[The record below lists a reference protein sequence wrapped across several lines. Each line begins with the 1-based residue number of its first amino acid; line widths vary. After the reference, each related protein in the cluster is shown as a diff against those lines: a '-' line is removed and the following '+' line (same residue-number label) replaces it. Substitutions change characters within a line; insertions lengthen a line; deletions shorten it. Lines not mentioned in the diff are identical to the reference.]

1 MARIAFRPLWTVTV
15 QHGFFGGS
23 CDALR
28 FTVPPATER
37 ALAGAHALLRVLDG
51 ALHVLVEVDGANASN
66 APLSDLNGLRL
77 LIALQPREA
86 SFDLITSPLF
96 GDSGLPRGDAAVWDN
111 TANPNALGNP
121 RAVRISGEQLR
132 IEPRS
137 SERPLTLRLFDAAST
152 LQAQTELNIGDEAWT
167 LPGLYTR
174 GEWRVEEQGAG
185 PAANWALWVEP
196 ELVNAWGVLALSFDA
211 GHLLAD
217 PLAGQPFSLSFN
229 ARSDTLRYYVVAKR
243 FGVAEFNSLSVQD
256 TGFAA
261 DARPPILF
269 NRVAPA
275 NFTASHLTPAL
286 LDPGGSARIALFE
299 AQATVARRVR
309 GPVGLELHRN
319 GDVLIGHLPQPGAE
333 RHDAQFVVHLSL
345 S

>member
-23 CDALR
+23 CDALI

-51 ALHVLVEVDGANASN
+51 ALHVLVEVDGGN
-66 APLSDLNGLRL
+66 APLSNLSGLRL
-77 LIALQPREA
+77 LIALKPREV
-86 SFDLITSPLF
+86 SFDLITTPLF

-111 TANPNALGNP
+111 RANANALGSP

-132 IEPRS
+132 IEPRAN
-137 SERPLTLRLFDAAST
+137 ERPLTLRLFDAANT
-152 LQAQTELNIGDEAWT
+152 QQAQTVLNIGDEAWT
-167 LPGLYTR
+167 LPGLYTH

-185 PAANWALWVEP
+185 PAASWALWVAP

-211 GHLLAD
+211 GHL
-217 PLAGQPFSLSFN
+217 PAGQAFSLNFT
-229 ARSDTLRYYVVAKR
+229 ARSDTLRYYVVARR
-243 FGVAEFNSLSVQD
+243 FGMAEFNSLNVQD

-261 DARPPILF
+261 ETRPAIVF
-269 NRVAPA
+269 NRLAPA
-275 NFTASHLTPAL
+275 NFNASHLAPAL

-299 AQATVARRVR
+299 AQSTVARRAR

-319 GDVLIGHLPQPGAE
+319 GDVLIGNLPQPGAE

>member
-15 QHGFFGGS
+15 QHGFFGGDS
-23 CDALR
+23 GSTCDALS

-51 ALHVLVEVDGANASN
+51 ALHVLVEVGDTN
-66 APLSDLNGLRL
+66 APLSDLSGLRL
-77 LIALQPREA
+77 LIAVRPREA
-86 SFDLITSPLF
+86 SFDLITTPLN
-96 GDSGLPRGDAAVWDN
+96 LPRGDAAVWDN
-111 TANPNALGNP
+111 SANANALGGP

-132 IEPRS
+132 IEPRAI
-137 SERPLTLRLFDAAST
+137 ERPLTLRLFDAANT
-152 LQAQTELNIGDEAWT
+152 QQAQTVLTIGDEAWT
-167 LPGLYTR
+167 LPGLYTH

-185 PAANWALWVEP
+185 PAASWALWVEP
-196 ELVNAWGVLALSFDA
+196 ELVNAWGVLALHFDA
-211 GHLLAD
+211 AHL
-217 PLAGQPFSLSFN
+217 PTGQNFNLSFT
-229 ARSDTLRYYVVAKR
+229 ARSDTLRYYVVANR
-243 FGVAEFNSLSVQD
+243 FGLAEFNSLSVQD

-261 DARPPILF
+261 EARPAIVF

-275 NFTASHLTPAL
+275 NFNASHLAPAL
-286 LDPGGSARIALFE
+286 LDPSGSARIALFE
-299 AQATVARRVR
+299 AQATVTRRAR

-319 GDVLIGHLPQPGAE
+319 GDVLIGNLPQPGAE